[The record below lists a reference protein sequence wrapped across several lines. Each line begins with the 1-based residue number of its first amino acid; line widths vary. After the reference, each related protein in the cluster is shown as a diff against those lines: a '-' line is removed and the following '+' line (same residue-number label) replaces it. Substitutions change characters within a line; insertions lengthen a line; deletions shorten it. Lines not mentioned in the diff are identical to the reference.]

1 MQTHCCVLECTK
13 KGCRDENGDKI
24 SFFKFPIDDP
34 QLKRKW
40 LHAIRRDKGKYFKV
54 TGATKVCSRHFRPGE
69 IKQTLAGKNEL
80 RAGVVTSVFASI
92 RTSPR
97 KRKDPI
103 ARNFEIP
110 PSEAARK
117 LNASSVDLT
126 DDAPVNSANDD
137 SVEFAES
144 ADGSTSFS
152 CSVRGAEMQTEPE
165 IGSETELRQQV
176 LEQKSQLKIAF
187 RRIEA
192 LQKQLFSVDRFK
204 EDDSSMRFYTGFP
217 NWSSFLAVFNY
228 LNPGDEGENIA
239 YWLLSQTFLFQRNS
253 MKN

>member
-1 MQTHCCVLECTK
+1 MTE
-13 KGCRDENGDKI
+13 
-24 SFFKFPIDDP
+24 
-34 QLKRKW
+34 
-40 LHAIRRDKGKYFKV
+40 
-54 TGATKVCSRHFRPGE
+54 ATKVCSRHFRPGE

-80 RAGVVTSVFASI
+80 RAGGVPSVFASI

-117 LNASSVDLT
+117 LNASFVDLT
-126 DDAPVNSANDD
+126 EDVPVNSANDD
-137 SVEFAES
+137 SVELAES

-176 LEQKSQLKIAF
+176 LEQKSFEIAF

-192 LQKQLFSVDRFK
+192 LQKQLFSVD
-204 EDDSSMRFYTGFP
+204 
-217 NWSSFLAVFNY
+217 
-228 LNPGDEGENIA
+228 I
-239 YWLLSQTFLFQRNS
+239 
-253 MKN
+253 

>member
-1 MQTHCCVLECTK
+1 MPTHCCVPEWTK

-34 QLKRKW
+34 QLKRTW
-40 LHAIRRDKGKYFKV
+40 LHAIRRDEGKYFKV
-54 TGATKVCSRHFRPGE
+54 TEATKVCSRHFRPGE
-69 IKQTLAGKNEL
+69 IKQTLAGKNER
-80 RAGVVTSVFASI
+80 RAGVVPSVFASI

-117 LNASSVDLT
+117 LNASSVVLA
-126 DDAPVNSANDD
+126 DDVPVNSANDD

-144 ADGSTSFS
+144 ADGSTLFS

-176 LEQKSQLKIAF
+176 LEQKSQFEIDF
-187 RRIEA
+187 
-192 LQKQLFSVDRFK
+192 
-204 EDDSSMRFYTGFP
+204 
-217 NWSSFLAVFNY
+217 
-228 LNPGDEGENIA
+228 
-239 YWLLSQTFLFQRNS
+239 
-253 MKN
+253 